1 MDETSLNSLQSRSS
15 SLLKNRRRKRRRRR
29 DAEERNRVERKPFF
43 LCIMHKHSLLLRH
56 VSLIYASSDCVLS
69 VDGPSP
75 SSHKTR
81 STLVRKICKVPKS
94 EDMSQRLTHFITKCF
109 LFSGENDVVESEI
122 REIDRK
128 EEGRKADD
136 R

>member
-1 MDETSLNSLQSRSS
+1 MFYRSTV
-15 SLLKNRRRKRRRRR
+15 LL
-29 DAEERNRVERKPFF
+29 P
-43 LCIMHKHSLLLRH
+43 
-56 VSLIYASSDCVLS
+56 
-69 VDGPSP
+69 PP
-75 SSHKTR
+75 TTR

-128 EEGRKADD
+128 EERRKVDD